1 MRFRFS
7 VVPALLAS
15 SFALAQ
21 INIVAPTLYDD
32 GTPLAL
38 GDIARYDVCVSNV
51 TDDVCT
57 SVIDIPGNATHI
69 EGIPAD
75 TKFIKVRTVDIHG
88 VAGDYNGRYYHAF
101 RKPLAP
107 GLTYSIPIAEGQ

>member
-1 MRFRFS
+1 MRTL
-7 VVPALLAS
+7 VLLLAMLS
-15 SFALAQ
+15 TLAHSQ